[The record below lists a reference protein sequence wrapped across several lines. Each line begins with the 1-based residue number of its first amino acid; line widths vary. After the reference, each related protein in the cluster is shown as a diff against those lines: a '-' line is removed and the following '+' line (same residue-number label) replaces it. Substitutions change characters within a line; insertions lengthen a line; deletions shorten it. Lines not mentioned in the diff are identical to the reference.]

1 VKKRYLFSGGA
12 LAAVAGLGVYMTN
25 QIMYMQ
31 KKEEAFILEREIKA
45 KRFVQKDF
53 DSLPKSDVLI
63 PSMHG
68 YSIHATFIKPF
79 HTNKFIIFSHGV
91 TENRFNSVKYMNLF
105 LSRGFNA
112 VIYDHRRHGG
122 TGGKTT
128 SYGFYEKDDL
138 KAVVN
143 TLIKR
148 EGEDVFFGIH
158 GESMGAATMLLYAGL
173 VEDRADFYISD
184 CSFSNFRDLLSYRM
198 KQDFKVESKWV
209 LSLADVFVKIRDGYS
224 IRNVAPIDAVE
235 HIKKPI
241 LFIHSQNDEYIL
253 PSMTQA
259 LFDHKKGDKMLYLA
273 PFGGHA
279 MSLVENPEEYEAQ
292 LDGFLNKFVKVEQAN
307 QSVLI

>member
-1 VKKRYLFSGGA
+1 MKKRYLFGGGA

-25 QIMYMQ
+25 QIMYLQ
-31 KKEEAFILEREIKA
+31 KKEEAFILERETNA
-45 KRFVQKDF
+45 KRFVQEEY
-53 DSLPKSDVLI
+53 DSLPKTDLLI
-63 PSMHG
+63 PSVHG
-68 YSIHATFIKPF
+68 YSIHATFIRPF
-79 HTNKFIIFSHGV
+79 DTNKFIIFAHGV
-91 TENRFNSVKYMNLF
+91 TENRFNSIKYMNLF

-122 TGGKTT
+122 TGGNTT

-138 KAVVN
+138 KAVVD

-158 GESMGAATMLLYAGL
+158 GESMGAATTLLYAGF

-184 CSFSNFRDLLSYRM
+184 CSFSNFKDLLLYRM
-198 KQDFKVESKWV
+198 RQDFKVESKLV
-209 LSLADVFVKIRDGYS
+209 LSLAHLFMKIRDGYS
-224 IRNVAPIDAVE
+224 LGNVAPIDAVE
-235 HIKKPI
+235 HITKPV

-279 MSLVENPEEYEAQ
+279 MSLIENPEEYETQ
-292 LDGFLNKFVKVEQAN
+292 LDLFLNEYVKIPEG
-307 QSVLI
+307 SK